1 MKQRVE
7 ITVRGLV
14 QGVGY
19 RAFAKRA
26 ADVLQV
32 TGFAEN
38 MPDGSVRIIA
48 EGEREKTGRVHQ
60 GVQEG
65 TPRLLRLKALT
76 KNGTHTEENLFTL
89 SISEAS

>member
-26 ADVLQV
+26 ADALQV

-48 EGEREKTGRVHQ
+48 EGEREK
-60 GVQEG
+60 
-65 TPRLLRLKALT
+65 L
-76 KNGTHTEENLFTL
+76 EEFIKECKKGPSLAEVE
-89 SISEAS
+89 SIDKKWYPYKGEFVYFEYF

>member
-48 EGEREKTGRVHQ
+48 EGEREKLEEFIRECRKG
-60 GVQEG
+60 
-65 TPRLLRLKALT
+65 PALA
-76 KNGTHTEENLFTL
+76 EVE
-89 SISEAS
+89 SINEKWYPYKGEFVYFEYF